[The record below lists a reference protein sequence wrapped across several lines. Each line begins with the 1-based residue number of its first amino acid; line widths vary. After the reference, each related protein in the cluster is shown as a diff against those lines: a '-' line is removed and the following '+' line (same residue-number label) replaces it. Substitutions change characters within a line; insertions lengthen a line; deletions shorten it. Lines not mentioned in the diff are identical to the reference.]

1 MKLRT
6 TLPLLLLVPTLA
18 YAAEV
23 TGTLLAGGGIDDN
36 SLTIRTPQGK
46 QVMAYCL
53 DRCGDWF
60 REDANTGGTTL
71 KPALK
76 GRKVHMQYAVEPN
89 RDRVA
94 GPGSDEPLAFIH
106 QVRILP

>member
-6 TLPLLLLVPTLA
+6 PLSLLLIAPTLA
-18 YAAEV
+18 FSAEV

-36 SLTIRTPQGK
+36 SLTIRTAQGK
-46 QVMAYCL
+46 QVTAYCI

-71 KPALK
+71 KPTLK
-76 GRKVHMQYAVEPN
+76 GRKVSMQYAVEPN
-89 RDRVA
+89 RDRIA
-94 GPGSDEPLAFIH
+94 GPGADEPLAFIRT
-106 QVRILP
+106 VRILP